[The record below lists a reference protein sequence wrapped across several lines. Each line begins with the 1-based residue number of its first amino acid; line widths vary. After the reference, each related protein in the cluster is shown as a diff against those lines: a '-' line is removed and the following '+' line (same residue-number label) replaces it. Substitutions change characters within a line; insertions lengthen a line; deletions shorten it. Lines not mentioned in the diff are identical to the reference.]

1 MDKDNP
7 LFFVVEKYPIHYT
20 FADYFKRYFFM
31 KSKFAKRI
39 TTASRSLVP
48 PAYSYHSIGDFDVGK
63 RGWGH
68 ENFTANFARTQ
79 EFWSLQKLP
88 YISMRYTVGNADG
101 VRFEPWH
108 VQIV

>member
-1 MDKDNP
+1 M
-7 LFFVVEKYPIHYT
+7 
-20 FADYFKRYFFM
+20 
-31 KSKFAKRI
+31 
-39 TTASRSLVP
+39 
-48 PAYSYHSIGDFDVGK
+48 DVGK

-68 ENFTANFARTQ
+68 ENFTANFARTK

-88 YISMRYTVGNADG
+88 YISMRYMVGNSDG